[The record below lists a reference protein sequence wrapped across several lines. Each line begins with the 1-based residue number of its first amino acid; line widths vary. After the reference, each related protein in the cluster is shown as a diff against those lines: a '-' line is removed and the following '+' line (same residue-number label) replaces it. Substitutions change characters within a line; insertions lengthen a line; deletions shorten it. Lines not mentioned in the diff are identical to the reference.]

1 MNQLEE
7 ARAKIGEC
15 DNRIIDALIDRMA
28 QVQKIIAYKKAAGI
42 PILEPEQEA
51 KQTKVLEDKLAD
63 NEFEDEILDIFKY
76 IIKYKRRHCLTTM
89 CSWLALWVRGKRQ
102 LPAN

>member
-51 KQTKVLEDKLAD
+51 KQTKVLED
-63 NEFEDEILDIFKY
+63 
-76 IIKYKRRHCLTTM
+76 CLTTM